1 MVKSHLSVE
10 NYSQQAFY
18 HDEIF
23 SSLHGRNPYFYFCQ
37 VRWFASVNQVENSL
51 RVHKPGKI
59 LSSRQAPYLSFWS
72 VTEAFESRSEMV
84 SARFQKPDK
93 TVASLFFFN
102 ARIGSVF

>member
-37 VRWFASVNQVENSL
+37 VRWFAS
-51 RVHKPGKI
+51 
-59 LSSRQAPYLSFWS
+59 
-72 VTEAFESRSEMV
+72 
-84 SARFQKPDK
+84 
-93 TVASLFFFN
+93 
-102 ARIGSVF
+102 GS

>member
-51 RVHKPGKI
+51 RVHKFGKI
-59 LSSRQAPYLSFWS
+59 LSSRQAPYLSFL
-72 VTEAFESRSEMV
+72 ERYRSIRIKVGDGV
-84 SARFQKPDK
+84 SQVSK
-93 TVASLFFFN
+93 T
-102 ARIGSVF
+102 R